1 MKPNTHYRFFEVTVT
16 IAIPDYHEDSGFLD
30 VGAYVEVH
38 TEAEMLGYTDRE
50 LTLNYKE
57 ETK

>member
-30 VGAYVEVH
+30 VRAFVEVH
-38 TEAEMLGYTDRE
+38 AEAEMLYYTDRE